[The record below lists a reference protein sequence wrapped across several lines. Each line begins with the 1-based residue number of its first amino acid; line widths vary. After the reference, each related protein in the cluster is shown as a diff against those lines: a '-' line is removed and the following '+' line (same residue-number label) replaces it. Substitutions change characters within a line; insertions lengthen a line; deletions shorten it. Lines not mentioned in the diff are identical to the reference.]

1 MDQNATR
8 PMTPLATFVRTLTVT
23 AMLAIG
29 TGTTLAAG
37 AVDVKQGAAL
47 QSQGA
52 LLIDVRTPGEFVQGH
67 APGATL
73 IPLDQLQQRLGEL
86 RGAHDQ
92 PIALI
97 CRSGNRSGQAQ
108 VILEKAGFTKA
119 VNVEGGM
126 IAWARA
132 GLPVVTGAQSK

>member
-1 MDQNATR
+1 MPFRQIIVR
-8 PMTPLATFVRTLTVT
+8 PLLLG
-23 AMLAIG
+23 AMLALG
-29 TGTTLAAG
+29 ATAALAVG

-73 IPLDQLQQRLGEL
+73 IPLDQLPQRLAEL
-86 RGAHDQ
+86 RGAQHR

-108 VILEKAGFTKA
+108 LVLERAGFTQA

-126 IAWARA
+126 SAWARA
-132 GLPVVTGAQSK
+132 GLPVVTGPATK

>member
-1 MDQNATR
+1 
-8 PMTPLATFVRTLTVT
+8 MTSHITFVRRLFFSI
-23 AMLAIG
+23 MLALG
-29 TGTTLAAG
+29 ATTALAAG
-37 AVDVKQGAAL
+37 TVDVRQGAAL

-86 RGAHDQ
+86 RAAQDQ
-92 PIALI
+92 TIALI

-126 IAWARA
+126 NAWAKA
-132 GLPVVTGAQSK
+132 GLPVVTGPGTK